1 MNLKERAIHA
11 PSVTV
16 YLIFIQKGFKSTNRG
31 IHIQQ
36 FTGIFSVCSYE
47 QNKTKI
53 SIWTNSGWHT
63 ESLHTILLRE
73 LRTILNFYEIIYL
86 VHNVIQGNPF
96 QKEQILQPS
105 MAKTLPSIASQK
117 CPCEQFPLISIQCGK
132 ISKIRKSL

>member
-1 MNLKERAIHA
+1 ML
-11 PSVTV
+11 
-16 YLIFIQKGFKSTNRG
+16 LQLLFIWSLFRKDLNQL
-31 IHIQQ
+31 
-36 FTGIFSVCSYE
+36 TGEFISNNSLVFSWFVLNE

-86 VHNVIQGNPF
+86 VHNVIQGNPS

-117 CPCEQFPLISIQCGK
+117 CPCKQFPLISIQCGK